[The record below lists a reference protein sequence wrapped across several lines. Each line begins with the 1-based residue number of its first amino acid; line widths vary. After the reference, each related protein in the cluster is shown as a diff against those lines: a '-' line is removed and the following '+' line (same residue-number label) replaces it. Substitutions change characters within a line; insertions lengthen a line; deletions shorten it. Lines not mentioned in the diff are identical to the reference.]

1 MDMEYLMQAKVSI
14 VIPVYNVSQF
24 LRPCLDSVI
33 SQTLQEIE
41 IIIVNDGS
49 TDDSLEIAHE
59 YAERDSRIIIID
71 KANAGYGHTMNRGF
85 ERATG
90 EYIGIVESDDIAR
103 PEMFAKLYAQAKKN
117 DADVVRSNYFA
128 MSDNGTKFNVI
139 DVLTLAK
146 APYYTA
152 FNPADY
158 PGVLL
163 GSPAIWTSIFKNSF
177 IKSHQIT
184 FLESAGAS
192 YQDTGFLLKVWAA
205 AEKVVFMREAFLNYR
220 VDNAGSSVKSGAKVF
235 CVSDEYDSFAKFLAK
250 YPHRRESFKFQ
261 LQAKKYE
268 TYLWNYNRLDESL
281 KPEFLALMHKEFKA
295 AQEAHELDQTLFSD
309 IEWDDL
315 QKIINDPD
323 SLSYRELAVA
333 PLPLNR
339 EEHLKTVK
347 LNDQRSFFEKV
358 IQKIRHIF

>member
-1 MDMEYLMQAKVSI
+1 MRDIVGRNTHRLDTDILMHPKVSI

-33 SQTLQEIE
+33 NQTLQDIE

-49 TDDSLEIAHE
+49 TDNSLEIAQE
-59 YAERDSRIIIID
+59 YAEKDSRIIIIN

-85 ERATG
+85 ERARG

-103 PEMFAKLYAQAKKN
+103 PEMFEKLYAQAVQN
-117 DADVVRSNYFA
+117 NAEVVRSNYFA
-128 MSDNGTKFNVI
+128 MSGNGSAFNVI

-177 IKSHQIT
+177 IKEHQIT
-184 FLESAGAS
+184 FLESPGAS

-220 VDNAGSSVKSGAKVF
+220 VDNANSSVKSGAKVF
-235 CVSDEYDSFAKFLAK
+235 CVSDEYESFEKFLAK
-250 YPHRRESFKFQ
+250 YPKRREALKFQ

-268 TYLWNYNRLDESL
+268 TYLWNYNRLDTPL
-281 KPEFLALMHKEFKA
+281 KPSFRKLMHEQFA
-295 AQEAHELDQTLFSD
+295 AAHDANELDSSLFSPV
-309 IEWDDL
+309 EWDDL
-315 QKIINDPD
+315 QTVIHNPD
-323 SLSYRELAVA
+323 SLGDKQLAVA
-333 PLPLNR
+333 PIELDVR
-339 EEHLKTVK
+339 EH
-347 LNDQRSFFEKV
+347 
-358 IQKIRHIF
+358 QKPSR